1 MKKLFKMKFDI
12 YTVLFSVMAVLF
24 SAYCVDQYFI
34 EASTQISAGTL
45 LSTIFAA
52 GGIIPWMK
60 NDKFIALPE
69 DKIKELEVEDL
80 AKYHKALSEDKQKAL
95 KELIESKA
103 PNEDLIKLQKELV
116 EHQKLVSEMKE
127 ALGDVKLKETL
138 GELEAKIQKQIDE
151 AGLEITKLKEGGG
164 HGTGKTLKDLVKEA
178 IESNG
183 IKSYIEKGA
192 TGNSEKIEMDV
203 KAVIDMT
210 GFTGDVVTPAR
221 FGPDVAF
228 APPKK
233 FDIRSAMATGTSDV
247 DSIDH
252 IKETGLVDN
261 SGFLAEN
268 VASGESDLNLEQVKT
283 SSTRIATHINVSK
296 RSLRNVSYLVSHLT
310 NRFTELIADK
320 ITDSVLNGDGTS
332 NTFDGF
338 FNNAASFT
346 AGSLAG
352 KVDEANSADVLAAAI
367 ARLNEITNL
376 QASAI
381 FMNPLDEYLLTATK
395 DTTGQYAESS
405 VVVSRING
413 RLHINGVPVWATHHV
428 AFDKYIVADLSATT
442 TELLE
447 VEGLSMMIADQH
459 GTNAIE
465 NQVTFIFETEAIL
478 PIYKTFAFLKGT
490 ISTDKALLETA

>member
-1 MKKLFKMKFDI
+1 MKKPFKRKFNI
-12 YTVLFSVMAVLF
+12 YTVLFSIMTIILG
-24 SAYCVDQYFI
+24 AYCVDHYI
-34 EASTQISAGTL
+34 VEYSTQMSSGTL
-45 LSTIFAA
+45 LSTIFV
-52 GGIIPWMK
+52 GGIIPWIK
-60 NDKFIALPE
+60 NDKFVPLQQE
-69 DKIKELEVEDL
+69 EMKDFEVDDL
-80 AKYHKALSEDKQKAL
+80 AEYHKALSEDKEVKL
-95 KELIESKA
+95 KELIEGKA
-103 PNEDLIKLQKELV
+103 SNDDLKKLQE
-116 EHQKLVSEMKE
+116 EVSTMKE
-127 ALGDVKLKETL
+127 ASNDEAFTKSLTD
-138 GELEAKIQKQIDE
+138 LEESIQKQIDE
-151 AGLEITKLKEGGG
+151 AGIEITKLKDGNGTN
-164 HGTGKTLKDLVKEA
+164 TGKTLKDIMKEA
-178 IESNG
+178 LESDG
-183 IKSYIEKGA
+183 IKTHMEKGA
-192 TGNSEKIEMDV
+192 TGISEKVEMDV
-203 KAVIDMT
+203 KAVVDLT

-221 FGPDVAF
+221 FGPDVSF
-228 APPKK
+228 LPPKK
-233 FDIRSAMATGTSDV
+233 FDIRTSIATGRSDV

-252 IKETGLVDN
+252 IKETGFVDAT
-261 SGFLAEN
+261 GFLAEN
-268 VASGESDLNLEQVKT
+268 VASAESDMNLEQVKT

-296 RSLRNVSYLVSHLT
+296 RSLRNVAFLVSHLT

-320 ITDSVLNGDGTS
+320 ITDSVLNGDGTG

-338 FNNAASFT
+338 FNNAATFT
-346 AGSLAG
+346 AGSLAN
-352 KVDEANSADVLAAAI
+352 KVDEANIADVLSAAI

-381 FMNPLDEYLLTATK
+381 FMNPLDEFLLTVTK

-428 AFDKYIVADLSATT
+428 ASDKYLVADLFATT

-490 ISTDKALLETA
+490 LSTDRVLLETA